1 MIDIGVSY
9 DEDISHVKFTLLQL
23 ARQSPHCL
31 DKPEPRV
38 LVNELDDF
46 TKNFR
51 LFAWVENYNEEYI
64 ARDWLL
70 RSIDENFSRE
80 GITISYPT
88 EVEIDKEVAET
99 KDSGKADRQEKAREK
114 MHLEDKRFLA
124 QREAARRRLKRLEER
139 IRKAELDGSKVS
151 DLEFEA
157 QAIESELG
165 TFEREG

>member
-1 MIDIGVSY
+1 M
-9 DEDISHVKFTLLQL
+9 
-23 ARQSPHCL
+23 
-31 DKPEPRV
+31 
-38 LVNELDDF
+38 DDF

-70 RSIDENFSRE
+70 KAIDENFSRE

-157 QAIESELG
+157 QAIASELG

>member
-1 MIDIGVSY
+1 M
-9 DEDISHVKFTLLQL
+9 
-23 ARQSPHCL
+23 
-31 DKPEPRV
+31 
-38 LVNELDDF
+38 VNELDDF

-70 RSIDENFSRE
+70 KAIDENFSRE

-88 EVEIDKEVAET
+88 EVEIDQEPAKS

-124 QREAARRRLKRLEER
+124 EREAP
-139 IRKAELDGSKVS
+139 S
-151 DLEFEA
+151 D
-157 QAIESELG
+157 
-165 TFEREG
+165 